1 MKCVAC
7 PFPGF
12 NVGCVSEGG
21 VTEQE
26 AGLQVSLQ
34 LHCKSSKW
42 AQEWLPKPFAKE
54 QKKGV
59 ANANPYSHL
68 PLWRL
73 FYMHP
78 LIVFSFSSDC
88 QHMQYS
94 SGKEKR
100 VA

>member
-1 MKCVAC
+1 MAF

-42 AQEWLPKPFAKE
+42 AHEWLPKPFAKE
-54 QKKGV
+54 HKINHIKLHQIK
-59 ANANPYSHL
+59 S
-68 PLWRL
+68 
-73 FYMHP
+73 FYPKM
-78 LIVFSFSSDC
+78 
-88 QHMQYS
+88 
-94 SGKEKR
+94 
-100 VA
+100 